1 MKKNVYGILLGAII
15 GIVACLWAVEE
26 AKDAEGNFTKFDNHV
41 FATMHDWF
49 LSPQAVTDHGQ
60 NVDRMIWITHVLMAI
75 LFVGWGAYFIIC
87 LIKFRKSVH
96 PRADYSGVTDKTWS
110 TVAEYGV
117 IVVEIILLFS
127 FSVPLWTSW
136 QDGMQV
142 ARIKDKGIEV
152 HVLAK
157 QYDWNARYAGAD
169 GEFAPQFIEKA
180 DKAINP
186 FGLDPEDSTIDDVI
200 VLGANN
206 KERSIVVP
214 WGEQVVV
221 KVTSMDVIHSFKVLP
236 LRALTDAIPG
246 LQLPVYFR
254 INEKLLPKDEKGNP
268 KEAVNLITCAQLCGE
283 GHGFMSGYLKVVSP
297 EKYRAWITEQSAAA
311 LAKRSKAKLAAK

>member
-1 MKKNVYGILLGAII
+1 MKKNIYGLLLGAII
-15 GIVACLWAVEE
+15 GIVASVWLVNK
-26 AKDAEGNFTKFDNHV
+26 AKDSEGNFTKFDNQV

-49 LSPQAVTDHGQ
+49 LSPMAVTDHGQ

-75 LFVGWGAYFIIC
+75 LFIGWGIYFIIC
-87 LIKFRKSVH
+87 LTKFRQSAH
-96 PRADYSGVTDKTWS
+96 PKADYVGVSDKTW
-110 TVAEYGV
+110 TTLAEYGV
-117 IVVEIILLFS
+117 IVIEVILLVS
-127 FSVPLWTSW
+127 FSIPLWASW

-142 ARIKDKGIEV
+142 AKIKGEGIEV

-157 QYDWNARYAGAD
+157 QFDWNARYAGAD

-180 DKAINP
+180 NKAINP

-200 VLGANN
+200 VLGANS
-206 KERSIVVP
+206 KDKAIIVP
-214 WGEQVVV
+214 WGEPVVI

-254 INEKLLPKDEKGNP
+254 INKDLLPKDEKDNP
-268 KEAVNLITCAQLCGE
+268 KEAVYLITCAQLCGE
-283 GHGFMSGYLKVVSP
+283 GHGYMSGYLKVVSP
-297 EKYRAWITEQSAAA
+297 QRYNDWLAEQSALA
-311 LAKRSKAKLAAK
+311 LAKRSKAKLASK

>member
-1 MKKNVYGILLGAII
+1 MKNKVYGLLLGAII
-15 GIVACLWAVEE
+15 GIAASVWLVEI
-26 AKDAEGNFTKFDNHV
+26 AKDPEGNFTKFDDQV

-49 LSPQAVTDHGQ
+49 LSPKAVTDHGQ

-75 LFVGWGAYFIIC
+75 LFIGWGIYFIIC
-87 LIKFRKSVH
+87 LMKFRQSAH
-96 PRADYSGVTDKTWS
+96 PKADYAGVADKSWS
-110 TVAEYGV
+110 TLAEYGV
-117 IVVEIILLFS
+117 IVIEVILLVS
-127 FSVPLWTSW
+127 FSIPLWASW

-142 ARIKDKGIEV
+142 AKIKKQGVEV

-157 QYDWNARYAGAD
+157 QFDWNARYAGAD

-180 DKAINP
+180 NKAINP

-200 VLGANN
+200 VLGANS
-206 KERSIVVP
+206 KDKAIIVP
-214 WGEQVVV
+214 WGEPVVI

-254 INEKLLPKDEKGNP
+254 INKDLLPKDEKGNP
-268 KEAVNLITCAQLCGE
+268 KEAVYLITCAQLCGE
-283 GHGFMSGYLKVVSP
+283 GHGYMSGYLKVVSP
-297 EKYRAWITEQSAAA
+297 QRYNDWLAEQSALA
-311 LAKRSKAKLAAK
+311 LAKRSKAKLASK